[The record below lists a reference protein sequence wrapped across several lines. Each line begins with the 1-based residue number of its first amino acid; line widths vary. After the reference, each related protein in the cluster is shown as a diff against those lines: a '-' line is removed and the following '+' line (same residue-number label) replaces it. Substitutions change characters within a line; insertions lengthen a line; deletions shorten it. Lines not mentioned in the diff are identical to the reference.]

1 MDKTIIEKAKN
12 IELLL
17 MDVDGV
23 LTDGKMYFIPQQN
36 GKTQEFKSFNA
47 VDGIGIRMLA
57 LFNISSGI
65 ITGRESEDAQERA
78 ELLAMK
84 YAYQGFLSK
93 TKPLEEI
100 LKDAG
105 VKPENTAY
113 IGDDLTD
120 IPVLKKVGLA
130 CAPNNAIKEARDI
143 SHFVTEKVG
152 GEGAVREVCDLI
164 LKSKGHWDKVMEYVD
179 SAHWPSLE
187 KRKIKIVKYSEYSRI
202 NS

>member
-1 MDKTIIEKAKN
+1 MDKTIIEKAKK

-23 LTDGKMYFIPQQN
+23 LTDGKMYFIPQPTR
-36 GKTQEFKSFNA
+36 KTQEFKAFNA
-47 VDGIGIRMLA
+47 LDGIGIRMLA

-93 TKPLEEI
+93 TKPLEDI

-130 CAPNNAIKEARDI
+130 CAPKNAIKEVRDI
-143 SHFVTEKVG
+143 AHFITEKNG

-164 LKSKGHWDKVMEYVD
+164 LKSHGHWDKVMEYVD
-179 SAHWPSLE
+179 SAHWPSIE
-187 KRKIKIVKYSEYSRI
+187 KSKIKIVKYSEYSKI

>member
-1 MDKTIIEKAKN
+1 IIEKAKK

-23 LTDGKMYFIPQQN
+23 LTDGKMYFIPQPM

-130 CAPNNAIKEARDI
+130 CAPKNAIKEVRDVAHLI
-143 SHFVTEKVG
+143 TEKNG

-164 LKSKGHWDKVMEYVD
+164 LKSHGYWDKVMEYVD
-179 SAHWPSLE
+179 SAHWSSIE
-187 KRKIKIVKYSEYSRI
+187 KSKIKIVKYSEYSRI

>member
-1 MDKTIIEKAKN
+1 MDKTIIEKAKK

-23 LTDGKMYFIPQQN
+23 LTDGKMYFIPQPT

-120 IPVLKKVGLA
+120 IPVLRKVGLA
-130 CAPNNAIKEARDI
+130 CAPNNAIKEVRDVA
-143 SHFVTEKVG
+143 HFVTEKVG
-152 GEGAVREVCDLI
+152 GEGAVREICDLI
-164 LKSKGHWDKVMEYVD
+164 LKSQGHWDKVMEYVE
-179 SAHWPSLE
+179 SAHWPTIE
-187 KRKIKIVKYSEYSRI
+187 KNKIKIVKYSEYSRI